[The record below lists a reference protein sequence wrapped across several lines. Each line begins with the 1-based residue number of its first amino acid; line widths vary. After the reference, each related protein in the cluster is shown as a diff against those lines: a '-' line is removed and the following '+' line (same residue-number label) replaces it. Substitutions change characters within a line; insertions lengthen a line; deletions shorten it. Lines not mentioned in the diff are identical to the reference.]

1 MDRFYIWQWGRVE
14 IVCDLDSEYK
24 LTVWLLQVVYP
35 LNLNLLIS
43 CRWDNVSKSALWAIN

>member
-14 IVCDLDSEYK
+14 IVCDLDSQYK